1 MWIECFEFNFKLLII
16 LIFPAFRRLEDFTK
30 PLYITKENTL
40 FKTFRYFL
48 CHIFAAVIL
57 LISYKKDEKGIIIP
71 LEISRENTE
80 KNPTLSFNSFMIN
93 EIDELK
99 QKNIK
104 KRKIKSTIFLLIL
117 SANGLL
123 CYLYRLFFN
132 YADKYFEFG
141 KQSIGIFFDIGFYI
155 FFSYFILKQ
164 KLYKHNLV
172 SLLIIVITIFI
183 LAIITF
189 VRIRDL
195 NQIIISFG
203 YYFFYSLL
211 FCLYDVLGKKYMI
224 YFYNTPYFMMFIIGI
239 INIFLLLVFDIFAY
253 FFNREISGIIIGFKN
268 NITSALNFFEFILD
282 LIVEF
287 IWNLGIWLT
296 VYYFTPC
303 HFFISEYISEFI
315 YYIINA
321 FNSDDNF
328 YSIINIIIFSI
339 ASLINIFCSLIYNEV
354 IILNFLGLDYNTKKR
369 IQERMKIDDEAL
381 TDESY
386 EKQASE
392 SGDDTTT
399 N

>member
-16 LIFPAFRRLEDFTK
+16 LIFPVFRRIEDYTK
-30 PLYITKENTL
+30 QLYITEENAL

-48 CHIFAAVIL
+48 CHIFAVIII
-57 LISYKKDEKGIIIP
+57 LISYKKDEKGIIVP
-71 LEISRENTE
+71 LEISREDSDPSP
-80 KNPTLSFNSFMIN
+80 KVSFNSFMIN

-99 QKNIK
+99 RKNIK
-104 KRKIKSTIFLLIL
+104 KRKLKSTISLLIL

-132 YADKYFEFG
+132 YADKYFGFG
-141 KQSIGIFFDIGFYI
+141 KQSIGIFFDICFYI
-155 FFSYFILKQ
+155 FFSYFILNQ
-164 KLYKHNLV
+164 KLYKHNWT
-172 SLLIIVITIFI
+172 SLGIISTIILILI
-183 LAIITF
+183 IITF
-189 VRIRDL
+189 ISIKDT
-195 NQIIISFG
+195 NQIIISIG
-203 YYFFYSLL
+203 YYFFYSL
-211 FCLYDVLGKKYMI
+211 FFSLYDVLGKKYMV
-224 YFYNTPYFMMFIIGI
+224 YFYNTPYFMIFIIGI
-239 INIFLLLVFDIFAY
+239 INVFLLLVFDLFAY
-253 FFNREISGIIIGFKN
+253 FFNREISGIIIGFKK

-303 HFFISEYISEFI
+303 HFFISEYISEYI
-315 YYIINA
+315 YYMRNA

-328 YSIINIIIFSI
+328 YSTVNIIIFSI
-339 ASLINIFCSLIYNEV
+339 AHLINLFCSLVYNEV
-354 IILNFLGLDYNTKKR
+354 IIINLWALDYNTKKR

-399 N
+399 T